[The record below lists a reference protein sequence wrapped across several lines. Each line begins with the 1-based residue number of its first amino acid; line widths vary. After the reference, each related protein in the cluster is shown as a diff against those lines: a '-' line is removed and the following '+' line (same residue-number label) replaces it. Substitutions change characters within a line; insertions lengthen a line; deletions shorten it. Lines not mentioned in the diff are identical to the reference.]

1 MIKLSTQK
9 TGHYYEFLNNGVIV
23 RSWNEISDDYALSN
37 MRDFIGDYITDLKFS
52 GKLFECDFKVKIV
65 L

>member
-1 MIKLSTQK
+1 LAD
-9 TGHYYEFLNNGVIV
+9 GVIV
-23 RSWNEISDDYALSN
+23 RSWHEISDDYALIN